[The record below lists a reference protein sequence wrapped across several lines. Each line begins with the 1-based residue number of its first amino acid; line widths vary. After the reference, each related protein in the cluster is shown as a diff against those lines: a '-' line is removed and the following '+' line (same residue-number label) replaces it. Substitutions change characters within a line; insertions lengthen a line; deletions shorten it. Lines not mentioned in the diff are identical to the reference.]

1 MIPDQLSVSFSG
13 DGLPNST
20 KIIAELIN
28 QLKDL
33 DKIEPDIYS
42 VGGIVEQ
49 LETKFSAIL
58 NKEKSIFL
66 PTGTMANHFAI
77 RELSGQNSKTI
88 VQEQSHIYQ
97 DSGDTLQTL
106 SGISLIPLGLNKP
119 YFNIGELEEIIFKN
133 SISRVPK
140 NIGCISIESPV
151 RRQKGQ
157 IIPIENI
164 KILYDFAKSYNIK
177 LHLDA
182 ARLYMMS
189 SATKI
194 PIHEYTQY
202 FDTVYCSLWKYFGA
216 PWGAILSG
224 PNKLVEN
231 MFNTR
236 RMFGG
241 SIPNS
246 SLNAAL
252 ILNNLDGFE
261 SKMNN
266 AYDQGIDLIKK
277 LNNSEKF
284 NIIINENHSNVFE
297 FQYND
302 ANEYN
307 VFRNKLI
314 NNNIFLPDLNSEN
327 YGIINS
333 KNFVDIRINISL
345 LNKSNEDIFKVFV
358 ESV

>member
-1 MIPDQLSVSFSG
+1 MIPNLSSVSFSG

-20 KIIAELIN
+20 KIIAN
-28 QLKDL
+28 QISQLNDL
-33 DKIEPDIYS
+33 DKIEPDVYS
-42 VGGIVEQ
+42 VGGIVEI
-49 LETKFSAIL
+49 LENKFSKIL
-58 NKEKSIFL
+58 NKDKSIFL

-77 RELSGQNSKTI
+77 RELSGQNSKTV

-119 YFNIGELEEIIFKN
+119 YFSIDELEEVIFKN

-140 NIGCISIESPV
+140 KIGCISIESPV

-164 KILYDFAKSYNIK
+164 EKLYEFAKSNDIK

-194 PIHEYTQY
+194 PIQEYTQY

-216 PWGAILSG
+216 PWGAILAG
-224 PNKLVEN
+224 PNNLIEN
-231 MFNTR
+231 MYHTR

-252 ILNNLDGFE
+252 ILKNVEGFE
-261 SKMNN
+261 SKMNK
-266 AYDQGIDLIKK
+266 AYDQGIELIKK

-284 NIIINENHSNVFE
+284 NIYINENHSNVFE
-297 FQYND
+297 L
-302 ANEYN
+302 EYN
-307 VFRNKLI
+307 NSEEYTNFRNKLI
-314 NNNIFLPDLNSEN
+314 NKNIFLPDLNSET
-327 YGIINS
+327 YGIINN

-345 LNKSNEDIFKVFV
+345 LNKSIEDIYKAFV
-358 ESV
+358 ESI